1 MEKNVL
7 NRSKFTTG
15 NFYENSFIRDF
26 PLGSYF
32 INEFDKIPKILN
44 TDTRIDEKIVN
55 WFEGKCWLMWES
67 ISLSKETHKIEPHSK
82 VFRFDTLGLGSVII
96 QIFFYKNMNNPK
108 MEFEDYSEK
117 DYIKIICAYDNER
130 ALEEILD
137 KIKEHQ
143 LKEENINNINL
154 ITKSTYGLKL
164 QRFSVKL
171 KDEIDLGL
179 NYGKDFIKVNDLIIN
194 TLSNKKSKGL
204 ILLHGKPGTGK
215 TTYIR
220 HLAKTIDK
228 KIIFVPPFMVET
240 IASPDFIP
248 FLMEN
253 PDSLLIIEDAE
264 RVITDRSVSA
274 SVDGVSNIL
283 NLTDGI
289 LGDCLNIQV
298 LATFNTDKE
307 RIDKALL
314 RKGRLVVDH
323 AFHALNK
330 KDAQE
335 LINHLNI
342 KTKAK
347 GSMTLAD
354 IYTFEEEI
362 IRSSSD
368 ENKIGFIT
376 YETNDK

>member
-1 MEKNVL
+1 MEKNIPNQTRL
-7 NRSKFTTG
+7 TTG

-32 INEFDKIPKILN
+32 INEFNKIPKILN
-44 TDTRIDEKIVN
+44 TDTRIDEKIID
-55 WFEGKCWLMWES
+55 WFEGKCYLLWES
-67 ISLSKETHKIEPHSK
+67 VTLSKETNKVEPHSK
-82 VFRFDTLGLGSVII
+82 VFRFDTLGLGSVLI
-96 QIFFYKNMNNPK
+96 QVFFYKNMNNPE
-108 MEFEDYSEK
+108 MNFEDYSEN
-117 DYIKIICAYDNER
+117 DYIKIICAYDSER
-130 ALEEILD
+130 ALEEVLD
-137 KIKEHQ
+137 KIKEHK
-143 LKEENINNINL
+143 LSEENINNINL
-154 ITKSTYGLKL
+154 ITKSSYGLKL

-171 KDEIDLGL
+171 KEEVDLGL

-194 TLSNKKSKGL
+194 TLASKKGKGL

-323 AFHALNK
+323 AFNALTK
-330 KDAQE
+330 KDAQK

-342 KTKAK
+342 KTTAK

-354 IYTFEEEI
+354 IYNFEEEI
-362 IRSSSD
+362 IRSSPE
-368 ENKIGFIT
+368 ENKIGFIR
-376 YETNDK
+376 YETNKK

>member
-1 MEKNVL
+1 MDNTLITPQKL
-7 NRSKFTTG
+7 KTG

-32 INEFDKIPKILN
+32 INQFGKIPRILN
-44 TDTRIDEKIVN
+44 TDTRIDEKIVE
-55 WFEGKCWLMWES
+55 WLESKCWLVWES
-67 ISLSKETHKIEPHSK
+67 VALSKETKDIVPHSK
-82 VFRFDTLGLGSVII
+82 VFRLDTLGLGSVVV
-96 QIFFYKNMNNPK
+96 QVFFYKNMDNPK
-108 MEFEDYSEK
+108 MDFEDYSEK
-117 DYIKIICAYDNER
+117 DYIKIICAYESER
-130 ALEEILD
+130 ALEEVLD
-137 KIKEHQ
+137 KIKENQ
-143 LKEENINNINL
+143 LNEENINNINL

-171 KDEIDLGL
+171 KEDIDLEL
-179 NYGKDFIKVNDLIIN
+179 NYGKDFIRVNDLIVD
-194 TLSNKKSKGL
+194 TLSNKKGKGL

-253 PDSLLIIEDAE
+253 PESLLIIEDAE

-323 AFHALNK
+323 AFKPLNK
-330 KDAQE
+330 KEAQK

-342 KTKAK
+342 KTKVK

-354 IYTFEEEI
+354 IYNFEEEI
-362 IRSSSD
+362 IRSSPE
-368 ENKIGFIT
+368 ENTIGFIR
-376 YETNDK
+376 YETNKK

>member
-1 MEKNVL
+1 MKI
-7 NRSKFTTG
+7 R
-15 NFYENSFIRDF
+15 NSFV
-26 PLGSYF
+26 SNSSSSSF
-32 INEFDKIPKILN
+32 II
-44 TDTRIDEKIVN
+44 TDGN
-55 WFEGKCWLMWES
+55 
-67 ISLSKETHKIEPHSK
+67 
-82 VFRFDTLGLGSVII
+82 
-96 QIFFYKNMNNPK
+96 
-108 MEFEDYSEK
+108 
-117 DYIKIICAYDNER
+117 
-130 ALEEILD
+130 
-137 KIKEHQ
+137 
-143 LKEENINNINL
+143 LKE
-154 ITKSTYGLKL
+154 
-164 QRFSVKL
+164 VA
-171 KDEIDLGL
+171 L
-179 NYGKDFIKVNDLIIN
+179 N
-194 TLSNKKSKGL
+194 
-204 ILLHGKPGTGK
+204 
-215 TTYIR
+215 
-220 HLAKTIDK
+220 
-228 KIIFVPPFMVET
+228 MVET

-354 IYTFEEEI
+354 IYNFEEEI

>member
-1 MEKNVL
+1 MEKNIPNQTRL
-7 NRSKFTTG
+7 TTG

-32 INEFDKIPKILN
+32 INEFNKIPKILN
-44 TDTRIDEKIVN
+44 TDTRIDEKIIN
-55 WFEGKCWLMWES
+55 WFEDKCYLLWES
-67 ISLSKETHKIEPHSK
+67 VTLSKETNKVEPHSK
-82 VFRFDTLGLGSVII
+82 VFRFDTLGLGSVLI
-96 QIFFYKNMNNPK
+96 QVFFYKNMNNPE
-108 MEFEDYSEK
+108 MNFEDYSEN
-117 DYIKIICAYDNER
+117 DYIKIICAYDSER
-130 ALEEILD
+130 ALEEVLD
-137 KIKEHQ
+137 KIKEHK
-143 LKEENINNINL
+143 LSEENINNINL
-154 ITKSTYGLKL
+154 ITKSSYGLKL

-171 KDEIDLGL
+171 KEEVDLGL

-194 TLSNKKSKGL
+194 TLASKKGKGL

-323 AFHALNK
+323 AFDALTK
-330 KDAQE
+330 KDAQK
-335 LINHLNI
+335 LINNLNI

-354 IYTFEEEI
+354 IYNFEEEI
-362 IRSSSD
+362 IRSSRE
-368 ENKIGFIT
+368 ENKIGFIR
-376 YETNDK
+376 YETNKK